1 MLPLSDQCSEDTV
14 EFTDW
19 KDDRISEVSGETA
32 DFERGATEPTEL
44 FTEQIDCEG
53 ALFGKLKRHWGIR
66 TRYVPFLIACN
77 DGKRLTAGSVNFEV
91 NWPLKTRLIAGERLA
106 NAAVE
111 FGIVS
116 FPDTV
121 AELDAGQIK
130 IAVAKAKDCFRATR
144 LHLVDA
150 AALLGFIGM
159 AAVKNH
165 AIARFDD
172 ALRRD
177 RDFTVFNAK
186 HVAKEHTALFA
197 KARMN

>member
-1 MLPLSDQCSEDTV
+1 M
-14 EFTDW
+14 
-19 KDDRISEVSGETA
+19 
-32 DFERGATEPTEL
+32 
-44 FTEQIDCEG
+44 
-53 ALFGKLKRHWGIR
+53 
-66 TRYVPFLIACN
+66 
-77 DGKRLTAGSVNFEV
+77 NFEV
-91 NWPLKTRLIAGERLA
+91 DRSLKARLIAGECLA
-106 NAAVE
+106 DATVE
-111 FGIVS
+111 LGIVG
-116 FPDTV
+116 FPDAV
-121 AELDAGQIK
+121 AAINSAEIHVAM
-130 IAVAKAKDCFRATR
+130 AKAKDCFRATR

-150 AALLGFIGM
+150 TALLGFIGM